1 MATVKTAKYNGL
13 NFSKSFLRESDLIDY
28 SLQRKKNY
36 LPASELKYLSFY
48 VYELTYAFELA
59 DYKIYAVVGGVE
71 TSITADSYLTITGT
85 SGIVFFVIPDS
96 VLQKNK
102 DIYFVVKNSGA
113 NTIYSEI
120 YTIKS
125 QEFCTENNI
134 VTITAKNNDNRHG
147 YLINQAFGCFKTS
160 GFGED
165 IFVNSKTE
173 YTQSYN
179 RKKILESE
187 NNIVRRI
194 VFEDLTRYDQN
205 LLKWLCNCENM
216 YIDGVQYQLISD
228 FSDILNDNSSEIQ
241 DLQADFIEVEQSFFD
256 AGANY
261 PAKDVF
267 SKNMFNYTGTQ
278 KQNFLQIFYTIFDSE
293 SVTLENK
300 IKFIKE
306 DGVFYV
312 GEDENSITV
321 IADDSK
327 IVENI
332 DNYVTLLIDKN

>member
-13 NFSKSFLRESDLIDY
+13 NFSKLFLRESDVIDY

-36 LPASELKYLSFY
+36 LPASELKYLSFF
-48 VYELTYAFELA
+48 VEGLTYAFELLS
-59 DYKIYAVVGGVE
+59 YKIYAVVDGLE
-71 TSITADSYLTITGT
+71 TSITADSYLGITST

-96 VLQKNK
+96 VLQENK
-102 DIYFVVKNSGA
+102 DIYFVVRNSGV
-113 NTIYSEI
+113 NTVYSEI
-120 YTIKS
+120 YTVKS

-134 VTITAKNNDNRHG
+134 LTITAKNDDNRHG
-147 YLINQAFGCFKTS
+147 YLTNQAFGVFKTS

-165 IFVNSKTE
+165 VFVNTKTE
-173 YTQSYN
+173 YAQSYN

-187 NNIVRRI
+187 NNIARRI

-205 LLKWLCNCENM
+205 LLKWLCNCENL
-216 YIDGVQYQLISD
+216 YIDGVQYQLITD

-241 DLQADFIEVEQSFFD
+241 DLQADFIEVEQSFFN
-256 AGANY
+256 AGSDF
-261 PAKDVF
+261 PAKNVF
-267 SKNMFNYTGTQ
+267 SKNMFNFNGT
-278 KQNFLQIFYTIFDSE
+278 KKLNYLEIFYTTFDSG

-306 DGVFYV
+306 DGVFYT
-312 GEDENSITV
+312 GEDEGSVTV

-327 IVENI
+327 VIENI
-332 DNYVTLLIDKN
+332 DNYVTLLIDSN